1 MIHAPRPMRR
11 FTVVPTGRGVSSP
24 FTTSESAAASTEPTT
39 TAAAEPSAR
48 SVTSR
53 PQPSGTIEITRP
65 LCAVHARAAILIQVC
80 GGVAAQWKTCLGY
93 REIGEPDK
101 SVFECDARVA
111 FNLERAYRRRLLVFG
126 KVRHRDIE
134 RHVLLVGPACDL
146 RLIQD
151 DTRARG
157 RHVGARPAFIGA
169 RIQRRRGAL

>member
-24 FTTSESAAASTEPTT
+24 STTSESVAASAEPA
-39 TAAAEPSAR
+39 TAAAEAPAAR

-53 PQPSGTIEITRP
+53 PQPSGAIEITRP
-65 LCAVHARAAILIQVC
+65 LCAVHARCAILIQLC
-80 GGVAAQWKTCLGY
+80 GGVAAQTAL
-93 REIGEPDK
+93 DK

-134 RHVLLVGPACDL
+134 RHVLLV
-146 RLIQD
+146 
-151 DTRARG
+151 
-157 RHVGARPAFIGA
+157 
-169 RIQRRRGAL
+169 